1 MSRRLLVIA
10 FHFPPIQGSSGV
22 HRTLAF
28 AKFLKDF
35 DWDVTVLTVHKRA
48 FDSRR
53 DENLR
58 MIPPHVDVVRAT
70 AWDAARHFAVRGWY
84 PRALA
89 LPDRWQSWIYS
100 GTFAGQKII
109 RQQRPAALL
118 STFPIASAHAIA
130 LRLHRATGLPWIA
143 DFRDPMAQDGY
154 PTDPRVWRS
163 YASIE
168 RQVFE
173 QADRITVTTE
183 GTAEYYA
190 ARYPNHA
197 ARKIRVIENGFDPDM
212 FAAREPSGGQS
223 TQSAKL
229 LLLHSGIIYPR
240 ERDPGPFLRAIHR
253 LREEGH
259 VTEQTLEVRFR
270 ASGYEERYR
279 EMIEELGLAG
289 IVRVVEPV
297 AYDQAL
303 DEMQAAS
310 ALLLFQAKSCNRQ
323 IPAKVYEY
331 LYAGRPILGITDPN
345 GDTGR
350 LLARMGVPGIACLED
365 ADAICDMLRETL
377 PRIRDGQYR
386 VTAAE
391 EVARLSRRSRTE
403 ELANLLDEIAT
414 GRARPS
420 LARDNR

>member
-1 MSRRLLVIA
+1 
-10 FHFPPIQGSSGV
+10 
-22 HRTLAF
+22 
-28 AKFLKDF
+28 
-35 DWDVTVLTVHKRA
+35 
-48 FDSRR
+48 
-53 DENLR
+53 
-58 MIPPHVDVVRAT
+58 MIPPHVDVVRAS
-70 AWDAARHFAVRGWY
+70 AWDTARHFAVRGWY

-89 LPDRWQSWIYS
+89 LPDRWQSWIWS
-100 GTFAGQKII
+100 GTLAGRRII
-109 RQQRPAALL
+109 REQRPAALL

-130 LRLHRATGLPWIA
+130 LRLHRASGLPWIA

-173 QADRITVTTE
+173 QADRVTVTTE

-212 FAAREPSGGQS
+212 FAAREPSGGK
-223 TQSAKL
+223 SAQGDKL

-240 ERDPGPFLRAIHR
+240 ERDPGPFLRAIRR
-253 LREEGH
+253 LREERH
-259 VTEQTLEVRFR
+259 VSAQTLEVRFR

-279 EMIEELGLAG
+279 AMIDELRLGD

-323 IPAKVYEY
+323 IPAKLYEY
-331 LYAGRPILGITDPN
+331 FYAGRPVLGITDPQ

-350 LLARMGVPGIACLED
+350 LLARMGVPGIACLEE
-365 ADAICDMLRETL
+365 ADAIYAMLREAL
-377 PRIRDGQYR
+377 PAIRAGHYR
-386 VTAAE
+386 VTAAQ
-391 EVARLSRRSRTE
+391 EVAKLSRRSRTQ
-403 ELANLLDEIAT
+403 ELAHLLDEIAT
-414 GRARPS
+414 GRATPS
-420 LARDNR
+420 LADNARSR